1 MMNNINRSAITA
13 VALVVSMAHPA
24 IAADGI
30 YLGRDSNGNT
40 INLIGVE
47 NDDRVCGANSEIQS
61 KLNGKCRDFAAVLYR
76 RGQGDVRAISRWAVF
91 NCKTQQLDG
100 IFYLYGGEYRPIGEA
115 PTSKAFKVM
124 MDVGCTSMYAGRE

>member
-1 MMNNINRSAITA
+1 MMNNINRSTIAA
-13 VALVVSMAHPA
+13 VALVVAIAHPA

-30 YLGRDSNGNT
+30 YLGRDSSGNT
-40 INLIGVE
+40 INLVGVE
-47 NDDRVCGANSEIQS
+47 KADRICGPEREIKS

-76 RGQGDVRAISRWAVF
+76 RGQGDVREISRWAVF
-91 NCKTQQLDG
+91 NCETQKLDG
-100 IFYLYGGEYRPIGEA
+100 IFYLYKGEYTPIGEA